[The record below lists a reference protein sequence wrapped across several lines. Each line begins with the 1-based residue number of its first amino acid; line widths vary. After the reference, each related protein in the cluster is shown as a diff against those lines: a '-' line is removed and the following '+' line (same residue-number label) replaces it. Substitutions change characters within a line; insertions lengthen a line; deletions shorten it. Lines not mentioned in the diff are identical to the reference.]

1 MEDQRNN
8 LCFACSPFN
17 PIGFHLEFE
26 LQDNV
31 CRAFFTA
38 GENHQGWTGL
48 MHGGL
53 ISTLLDEAMGQLLWR
68 QNRIA
73 VTAEIKIRF
82 SLPVPIGE
90 KLLVEAWETESSR
103 RLYRLFASITLPNG
117 KQAATAEGKF
127 LPAKLQ

>member
-8 LCFACSPFN
+8 LCFACSPSN
-17 PIGFHLEFE
+17 PIGFHLEFKFK
-26 LQDNV
+26 DNI

-38 GENHQGWTGL
+38 GENHQGWNGL

-68 QNRIA
+68 QKKIA
-73 VTAEIKIRF
+73 VTAEINIRF

-90 KLLVEAWETESSR
+90 KLLVEAWETDSNR
-103 RLYRLFASITLPNG
+103 RLYKLSAAITLSDG
-117 KQAATAEGKF
+117 KQAVTAEGKF
-127 LPAKLQ
+127 LPVKLQ